1 MKINLNKIAAVLA
14 FIIGAMAV
22 FAGGQVLLGKLPDY
36 YVINW
41 LPVYNYTVGILTIF
55 VTVILIWTRHR
66 LALPVAIA
74 TFGVHTL
81 VMLVIQTAYRDVV
94 ATDSIMAMTICI
106 TFWIIILALMYF
118 QSRKTKTTA
127 VLKHI

>member
-1 MKINLNKIAAVLA
+1 MNATLTKLASALA
-14 FIIGAMAV
+14 FLIGAMAI

-41 LPVYNYTVGILTIF
+41 LPVYNYTIGILTVF
-55 VTVILIWTRHR
+55 VTAALIWTKHR

-81 VMLVIQTAYRDVV
+81 VMLILQTAYRDVV
-94 ATDSIMAMTICI
+94 APDSLKAMTVRMVV
-106 TFWIIILALMYF
+106 WIVILALYYF
-118 QSRKTKTTA
+118 GSRKTPRA
-127 VLKHI
+127 VGAH

>member
-41 LPVYNYTVGILTIF
+41 LPVYNYTVGILTVC
-55 VTVILIWTRHR
+55 VTTILIWSR
-66 LALPVAIA
+66 LKLAMPAAIA

-81 VMLVIQTAYRDVV
+81 VMLILQT
-94 ATDSIMAMTICI
+94 S
-106 TFWIIILALMYF
+106 
-118 QSRKTKTTA
+118 
-127 VLKHI
+127 